1 MYFCNQNSFQLTT
14 WQVMKA
20 LFKNIGIIEF
30 DNIFS
35 TEDKCLQFLAGEK
48 WRDGFVCRKC
58 GHTNFCK
65 GKKPYSHRCTKCKTE
80 ESATAHTAFHKCKF
94 PLTYAFKI
102 TYLVCNKPDIST
114 YKLSN
119 DLNMRQMTCW
129 KFKKKITECI
139 DERGD
144 INIFEK
150 ETLKKNL
157 MG

>member
-1 MYFCNQNSFQLTT
+1 MTT
-14 WQVMKA
+14 CQAMKL
-20 LFKNIGIIEF
+20 LFKNIKSLEF

-35 TEDKCLQFLAGEK
+35 TEERCLKFLADEK

-65 GKKPYSHRCTKCKTE
+65 GKKPYSRRCTKCKTE

-114 YKLSN
+114 YKLSS

-144 INIFEK
+144 INILEK